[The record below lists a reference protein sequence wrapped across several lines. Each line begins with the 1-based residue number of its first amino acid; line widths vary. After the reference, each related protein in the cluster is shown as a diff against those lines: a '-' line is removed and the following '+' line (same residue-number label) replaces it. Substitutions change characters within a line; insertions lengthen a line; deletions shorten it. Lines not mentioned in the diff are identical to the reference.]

1 MRARKGCHSERG
13 RLAPF
18 LNGGAQRG
26 IPLLLQSLIIVFLL
40 SIAATTPAYAG
51 PGVPGHWH
59 GSPDPDA
66 CNSFND
72 CIYIFD
78 ICLNGHSQT
87 LGSHVPDQIQH
98 DVLVQMIGAYYGNCP
113 PPLLTHSD
121 RCKLV
126 DVDSPIA
133 IGLTFTANW
142 LGNIQ
147 SLRFTGENGEAF
159 ISPISPTQFSEYK
172 KTGVFSTM
180 DSSGLALL
188 APGKYQVNCF
198 GSEGTVGESISVTV
212 TR

>member
-1 MRARKGCHSERG
+1 MKLLRLHGDKVRRAFTIFI
-13 RLAPF
+13 LTAYLIF
-18 LNGGAQRG
+18 LF
-26 IPLLLQSLIIVFLL
+26 P
-40 SIAATTPAYAG
+40 TTALAG
-51 PGVPGHWH
+51 PGLPGHWH

-66 CNSFND
+66 CNTFDD

-113 PPLLTHSD
+113 PPPLTHSD
-121 RCKLV
+121 RCKLL
-126 DVDSPIA
+126 DIDSPIF
-133 IGLTFTANW
+133 IGSTFTANW

-147 SLRFTGENGEAF
+147 TIRFTGENGEAF
-159 ISPISPTQFSEYK
+159 IPPISPTQFSENSK
-172 KTGVFSTM
+172 AGVFSTM

-198 GSEGTVGESISVTV
+198 GAEGTVGESLSVTV